1 MSGSI
6 QSTISMF
13 ANSVTVI
20 YIGAKWCSTCKTIKP
35 AVEQLT
41 RRFGVELKVL
51 DYDTDFEE
59 GDGKDAITKVPT
71 LRLQSGGVQM
81 AEWNVGQVAS
91 LEAWLQ
97 ANVAVAMVD
106 EDF

>member
-1 MSGSI
+1 MHAAN
-6 QSTISMF
+6 TI
-13 ANSVTVI
+13 TVV

-41 RRFGVELKVL
+41 RRFGVGLTVL

-59 GDGKDAITKVPT
+59 GDEKDAITKVPT
-71 LRLQSGGVQM
+71 LRVQCDGIQV

-97 ANVAVAMVD
+97 ANVAIAVAD

>member
-1 MSGSI
+1 MLP
-6 QSTISMF
+6 
-13 ANSVTVI
+13 AASVTVI
-20 YIGAKWCSTCKTIKP
+20 YIGAKWCGTCKTIKP

-41 RRFGVELKVL
+41 KLFGVGLKVL

-59 GDGKDAITKVPT
+59 GEEKDAIRKVPT
-71 LRLQSGGVQM
+71 IRVQTGDIQV

-91 LEAWLQ
+91 LETWLQ
-97 ANVAVAMVD
+97 ANVAVATAD

>member
-1 MSGSI
+1 MHA
-6 QSTISMF
+6 
-13 ANSVTVI
+13 ANPIPVV

-41 RRFGVELKVL
+41 RRFGVSLTVL

-59 GDGKDAITKVPT
+59 GDKKDAITKVPT
-71 LRLQSGGVQM
+71 LRLQCDGVQV

-91 LEAWLQ
+91 LETWLQ
-97 ANVAVAMVD
+97 TNVAVAVTD